1 MQPKPYKTYRQQV
14 ALLESRGMGVG
25 DHRAAEDHLRHVN
38 YYRLSGYWYPFRQVR
53 GQARADEFYPGTRLE
68 DVIKLY
74 RFDENLRAVTFA
86 ALAPIELTLRALIGH
101 ELGKIDACAHLKPE
115 LLNSRAS
122 GSSYLAWAER
132 YKRALADSRE
142 DFVDHHRNRYAGV
155 LPVWVAVEILDWGPL
170 TRLYG
175 FSPRRAQDR
184 VADAFELR
192 APQLESWLKSL
203 NIVRNVCAHH
213 GRLFNRVFALKP
225 KLPPAQSHPY
235 LRSVGPL
242 ERTFGQLSL
251 VQHLLRAQNIGK
263 PSILPG
269 VFASFPDIDR
279 VPLQSTGAPEN
290 WAMNPIWH

>member
-1 MQPKPYKTYRQQV
+1 MQPKPFKTYPQQV
-14 ALLESRGMGVG
+14 ALLESRGMDVG
-25 DHRAAEDHLRHVN
+25 HHQTAEDHLRRVN

-53 GQARADEFYPGTRLE
+53 GQARADEFYPGTRLD

-74 RFDENLRAVTFA
+74 RFDENLRAMTFA

-101 ELGKIDACAHLKPE
+101 ELGRIDVCAHLKPE
-115 LLNSRAS
+115 LLNSRAN
-122 GSSYLAWAER
+122 GPSYQLWKDR
-132 YKRALADSRE
+132 YERALIDSRE
-142 DFVDHHRNRYAGV
+142 DFVDHHQSRYAGV

-175 FSPRRAQDR
+175 FAPRSAQDR
-184 VADAFELR
+184 VAEAFGLR

-225 KLPPAQSHPY
+225 KLPAAQSHPS
-235 LRSVGPL
+235 LRAVGPF

-251 VQHLLRAQNIGK
+251 IQHLLRSQGIGR
-263 PSILPG
+263 PSVLTS
-269 VFASFPDIDR
+269 VFASFPDIGR
-279 VPLQSTGAPEN
+279 VPLHSTGAPEN
-290 WAMNPIWH
+290 WATNPLWR